1 MKNPYA
7 LYELIIDEMASVG
20 HVEVIVDR
28 VSTRPVDIHDRFDRV
43 YQYAKSKTA
52 EELYLLIKGLI
63 LYTQSYQKCSGGSV
77 SPIRV
82 LLEEFQSKDP
92 EREPELT
99 SWIIDNRVNVYDP
112 WGGKK
117 FSEARSFKEYY
128 DRLRVDNFRR
138 ESNLRMEQAR
148 QEYSSLRKDHPDF
161 ASQPPNHNSDQAIL
175 DMMTADIFDIES
187 PHPKRGLK

>member
-7 LYELIIDEMASVG
+7 LYESIIYEMASVG

-28 VSTRPVDIHDRFDRV
+28 VVKRPVDIHDGFDRV

-63 LYTQSYQKCSGGSV
+63 LYTQSYRGCSGGSV

-112 WGGKK
+112 WGGQK
-117 FSEARSFKEYY
+117 FSDARSFKEYY
-128 DRLRVDNFRR
+128 DLLKVDNFRR
-138 ESNLRMEQAR
+138 ESNLRMEHAR

-187 PHPKRGLK
+187 PRPKRGLK

>member
-7 LYELIIDEMASVG
+7 LYESIIDEMASVG

-28 VSTRPVDIHDRFDRV
+28 VSKRPIDIHDRFDCV
-43 YQYAKSKTA
+43 YQYANTKTA

-82 LLEEFQSKDP
+82 LHEEFHSKDP

-112 WGGKK
+112 WGAQK
-117 FSEARSFKEYY
+117 FSEARSFKEYF
-128 DRLRVDNFRR
+128 DRLEVDNFRR
-138 ESNLRMEQAR
+138 ESNLRMEHAR
-148 QEYSSLRKDHPDF
+148 QEYSSLLKDHPDF

-187 PHPKRGLK
+187 PRPKRGLK